1 MGGAGNGVLCA
12 VFVIEQSTMALLI
25 HCRTPGHVGPAPLFA
40 CGREHPL
47 PADHR
52 FNRVLAS
59 LAQGEQ
65 LPWANHLELV
75 ELPAGQELQSCDTSM
90 LHVHFPTSAL
100 VVLTHT
106 TASGAEAPVA
116 LVGNDGVV
124 GVAALMGTTPEA
136 GRAKVL
142 HPGHAWRLPTSA
154 LSTEE
159 PGAPQVLKAT
169 VGYLMALTSQFAQT
183 AFCQQHHNVEQR
195 LARWLLNALERL
207 PGNDV
212 ALDLGELATL
222 LGVPAEAL
230 AGAAAQLVGAGALV
244 CEPGRLVMPSRD
256 LLHARSCGCHS
267 PAQGEVR
274 WTSPPA

>member
-1 MGGAGNGVLCA
+1 
-12 VFVIEQSTMALLI
+12 
-25 HCRTPGHVGPAPLFA
+25 LFA

-65 LPWANHLELV
+65 LPWADHLELV
-75 ELPAGQELQSCDTSM
+75 ELAAGQELQSCDTSTP
-90 LHVHFPTSAL
+90 HVHFPTSAL
-100 VVLTHT
+100 VVLIQT

-124 GVAALMGTTPEA
+124 GVAALMGTLPEA

-154 LSTEE
+154 LSAEE
-159 PGAPQVLKAT
+159 PGPSQVLKAT

-195 LARWLLNALERL
+195 LARWLLNALDRL

-212 ALDLGELATL
+212 ALDLGELAAL

-274 WTSPPA
+274 WSSPPA